1 MSIEEVR
8 AARDHWLQIWHEKRL
23 ELVTET
29 LGVNYVRHEPNGTRT
44 VTAEQYRDEIAAT
57 QKRIPD
63 IHFKIEDEAITD
75 NTWWV
80 RWTMTGTNTETGEP
94 VTRAGLQVYRVA
106 DGRIVETWA
115 AAHEFGSTWGD

>member
-8 AARDHWLQIWHEKRL
+8 ATRDYWLQIWNERRL

-29 LGVNYVRHEPNGTRT
+29 LGANYLRQEPAGTRT
-44 VTAEQYRDEIAAT
+44 VTAEQYGDEIAAT

-80 RWTMTGTNTETGEP
+80 RWTRTGTNTENGEP
-94 VTRAGLQVYRVA
+94 VTRASLQVYRVA

-115 AAHEFGSTWGD
+115 AANEIGSTWGD